1 MQLSGVYACLPT
13 PFDHLG
19 DIYVSKVP
27 CNINRLSDTSLAGF
41 VVSGREGEG
50 SLLADHE
57 RVRLWETVKAATDR
71 TVLPAVEAAGVR
83 ATVDLIG
90 QAAAMGFEAAL
101 VGLSAALPSELTNH
115 DTRALYVQSVV
126 DRSSLPLVVSLE
138 DSKSEDRLPP
148 QQLGSLA
155 QHARV
160 IGVRIVS
167 SDAAYLRDCVE
178 ACRGRAGVFIG
189 SADLLA
195 QGLIDR
201 ASGAM
206 TGFASAAPYLCLSI
220 EEAVRTREFAA
231 AEDLQSVAKPAIEA
245 IRRHGVAGLKY
256 AADLQGYYGGAP
268 RLPLSP
274 LGPQGKADI
283 ESAFRDIKS

>member
-27 CNINRLSDTSLAGF
+27 YNTKRHSDTSLAGF
-41 VVSGREGEG
+41 VVGGREGEG
-50 SLLADHE
+50 PLLADHE
-57 RVRLWETVKAATDR
+57 RVRLWEAVKAATDR

-101 VGLSAALPSELTNH
+101 VGLAAVLPSELTSH
-115 DTRALYVQSVV
+115 DTRALYVQSVA

-138 DSKSEDRLPP
+138 ESKSENRLPP

-155 QHARV
+155 QHPRV
-160 IGVRIVS
+160 IGFRIVS
-167 SDAAYLRDCVE
+167 GDAAYLRDSVE

-195 QGLIDR
+195 QGLIDG

-220 EEAVRTREFAA
+220 EEAVRTREFAV
-231 AEDLQSVAKPAIEA
+231 AEDLQSAANPAIEA

-274 LGPQGKADI
+274 LDPQGKADI
-283 ESAFRDIKS
+283 EAAFRDIKS